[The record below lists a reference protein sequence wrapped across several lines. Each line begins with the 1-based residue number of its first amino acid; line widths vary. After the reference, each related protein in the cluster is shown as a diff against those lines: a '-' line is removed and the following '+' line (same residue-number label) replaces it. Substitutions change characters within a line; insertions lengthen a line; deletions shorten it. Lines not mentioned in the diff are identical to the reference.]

1 MKNIII
7 FNGTAW
13 SLFDR
18 NTKKYGVY
26 YRPEE
31 AAIYITKYEV
41 NFYFGVRPPWFYL
54 LSMTN
59 PFFVAFVLFTLLV
72 ERNAG
77 TSCFFQ
83 LFIPLNIAWLVFSV
97 LSIHRWK
104 KYAEEMVSGGERL
117 LLKDMSRLSL
127 EHLSLLI
134 RNGRSG
140 ETRICPQVVIF
151 GHLFFTFAVLFSLI
165 SELLKGVSIGNV
177 LGGFVLLFLNLE
189 FVIYYAV
196 FNQTLA
202 RRKFKKVLDT
212 LLDNA
217 V

>member
-7 FNGTAW
+7 FNGTGW
-13 SLFDR
+13 GLFDR
-18 NTKKYGVY
+18 KTRKYGVY
-26 YRPEE
+26 YQPEE

-41 NFYFGVRPPWFYL
+41 NFYFGVRPPWFYWL
-54 LSMTN
+54 FITN
-59 PFFVAFVLFTLLV
+59 PFFVAFVLFYLLT

-77 TSCFFQ
+77 MSCFFQ

-140 ETRICPQVVIF
+140 ETRICPQNAIF
-151 GHLFFTFAVLFSLI
+151 CHLFLTLGVLFSLI
-165 SELLKGVSIGNV
+165 SDLLKGGSIENV
-177 LGGFVLLFLNLE
+177 LGGFVLLFLSLE
-189 FVIYYAV
+189 FAIYYAA

-202 RRKFKKVLDT
+202 RRKFKKLLDT
-212 LLDNA
+212 LLANA